1 MLMKQK
7 ENLFILLL
15 CLASVLSSPLVCYSR
30 DVKLKSNSLG
40 EICVAVPTVITS
52 KADEFIKKDKDSLG
66 MQIAASI
73 YDRLTMEKLA
83 LQQAPD
89 ELNDRI
95 MRNFKP
101 KLIDNND
108 PVDSISYAASELAGS
123 LKVKSLVVIY
133 SYIDKNHAGAM
144 AASSI
149 LGNIGEGA
157 GSMTAI
163 FFGNSLADPD
173 DDIYL
178 YCSVYDVQS
187 RKAVMAKRHSVS
199 KKGKSSNAAFKK
211 EVQDFV
217 NSLF

>member
-1 MLMKQK
+1 MKQK
-7 ENLFILLL
+7 KTLFVLLL
-15 CLASVLSSPLVCYSR
+15 CFVSVLSSPFVCYSR
-30 DVKLKSNSLG
+30 DVNLKSNSLG
-40 EICVAVPTVITS
+40 EICIAMPAVITS
-52 KADEFIKKDKDSLG
+52 KAGEFVQKGKDSLG
-66 MQIAASI
+66 MQIAACI
-73 YDRLTMEKLA
+73 DDRLSREKLA
-83 LQQAPD
+83 WQQAPD
-89 ELNDRI
+89 EVNDRI

-101 KLIDNND
+101 KLIDDND

-123 LKVKSLVVIY
+123 LKAKSLVVIY

-157 GSMTAI
+157 GNITAI

-211 EVQDFV
+211 EVQDFI

>member
-1 MLMKQK
+1 MP
-7 ENLFILLL
+7 
-15 CLASVLSSPLVCYSR
+15 A
-30 DVKLKSNSLG
+30 
-40 EICVAVPTVITS
+40 VITS
-52 KADEFIKKDKDSLG
+52 KTGEFIQKDKDSIG
-66 MQIAASI
+66 MMIASCI
-73 YDRLTMEKLA
+73 SERLSREGIAWQK
-83 LQQAPD
+83 APD

-123 LKVKSLVVIY
+123 LKVKSLVIIY
-133 SYIDKNHAGAM
+133 SYIDKNHSGAM
-144 AASSI
+144 RASSI
-149 LGNIGEGA
+149 IGTMGEGV
-157 GSMTAI
+157 GSMSVI
-163 FFGNSLADPD
+163 LFGNSVADPD

>member
-1 MLMKQK
+1 MHMKQK
-7 ENLFILLL
+7 ENLFIVLFII
-15 CLASVLSSPLVCYSR
+15 SMLSSPFVCYSH

-40 EICVAVPTVITS
+40 EACVAMPAVITS
-52 KADEFIKKDKDSLG
+52 KAGEFIQKDKDSLG
-66 MQIAASI
+66 MMITTCISE
-73 YDRLTMEKLA
+73 RLGREGLTW
-83 LQQAPD
+83 QQAPD

-157 GSMTAI
+157 GSITAI
-163 FFGNSLADPD
+163 FFSNGLADPD

-187 RKAVMAKRHSVS
+187 KKAVMAKRHSIS

-211 EVQDFV
+211 EVQDFI